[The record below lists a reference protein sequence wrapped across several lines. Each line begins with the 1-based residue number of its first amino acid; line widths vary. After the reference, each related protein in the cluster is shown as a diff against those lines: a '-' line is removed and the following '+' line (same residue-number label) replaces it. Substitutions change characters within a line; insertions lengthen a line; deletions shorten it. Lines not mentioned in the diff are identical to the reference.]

1 MGQQGCGS
9 GSCGCGGGEA
19 AKPVQAAQAEHAGH
33 EHHDHHAHALDPH
46 EYDIETLVAS
56 VNGVPLHGKGES
68 PDPEA
73 LRQRAYSELLRQAA
87 QRAGLL
93 AVGDEPAVDG
103 VLSEAASQAIE
114 QLLEREIQL
123 PEPDE
128 AACRRYF
135 EAHHAR
141 FSQGERVR
149 AAHILFAVTP
159 GVDVEALRKQ
169 AEGLL
174 VAMRCADDAA
184 FAQAA
189 AENSN
194 CPSAAAGGELG
205 WLARGDCAPEFAA
218 ALFAQDQANAHVGVL
233 PHLISTRFGF
243 HLVRVEAREP
253 GALQPFS
260 AVHSAIAQTLRQ
272 QGYITAMRQYLNL
285 LAGAASL
292 AGVELDSAD
301 SPLVQ

>member
-1 MGQQGCGS
+1 MACS
-9 GSCGCGGGEA
+9 
-19 AKPVQAAQAEHAGH
+19 AKP
-33 EHHDHHAHALDPH
+33 PRR
-46 EYDIETLVAS
+46 
-56 VNGVPLHGKGES
+56 PLNNCWNAK
-68 PDPEA
+68 
-73 LRQRAYSELLRQAA
+73 
-87 QRAGLL
+87 
-93 AVGDEPAVDG
+93 
-103 VLSEAASQAIE
+103 
-114 QLLEREIQL
+114 IQL

-141 FSQGERVR
+141 SSQGERVR

-174 VAMRCADDAA
+174 ARCADDAA

-194 CPSAAAGGELG
+194 CPSGAAGGELG

-218 ALFAQDQANAHVGVL
+218 ALFAQDQANAHVSML
-233 PHLISTRFGF
+233 PRLISTRFGF
-243 HLVRVEAREP
+243 HLVRVDAREP
-253 GALQPFS
+253 GTLQSFS

-272 QGYITAMRQYLNL
+272 QGHITAMRQYLNL
-285 LAGAASL
+285 LAGAAKL
-292 AGVELDSAD
+292 EGVELDSAD